1 MNTSIGSF
9 QHQYLT
15 SLLSCSTLT
24 IKEAQY
30 RLSVFNTYVATYRLQ
45 LKDQHD

>member
-1 MNTSIGSF
+1 MNAPIGAL

-15 SLLSCSTLT
+15 NLLSCSTFT

-30 RLSVFNTYVATYRLQ
+30 RLSVLNTYVATYRLQ
-45 LKDQHD
+45 LKESK

>member
-1 MNTSIGSF
+1 MNEPIGSL
-9 QHQYLT
+9 QYQYLT

-30 RLSVFNTYVATYRLQ
+30 RLSVLNTYVATYRLQ
-45 LKDQHD
+45 LKD